1 MSTVFLVVFALSC
14 AVLGVGAW
22 AHWQYMTRAT
32 LIVWAGMVAMLV
44 ACGVL
49 AYLFISRIHV

>member
-1 MSTVFLVVFALSC
+1 MSTVFLVVFAMSC
-14 AVLGVGAW
+14 GVLALGVW

-32 LIVWAGMVAMLV
+32 LVVWGGMVAMFL

-49 AYLFISRIHV
+49 AYLLISRIHV